1 MKRLMMILLVLC
13 VSACHRSEHGDKGA
27 TGKSS
32 NTYKVT
38 QKSYPTNLYFTS
50 TMEPIVSMVV
60 PTSYG
65 GVITQKHFKYG
76 DHVTKDQ
83 LLFVIQSS
91 ALASKYRQEITSYLQ
106 DKNQYETALVSF
118 RNGKE
123 LYKAQVIDRQ
133 TFEEKRTN
141 LQNAMLTYINQEQS
155 LRHFMKPLPKSAQFD
170 YSQLFLK
177 NTAFVKH
184 ILEKPLSH
192 ITIRSP
198 MEGVALLP
206 KGDNKAG
213 AALTIGDSVKQD
225 QNLTRIGDMHGLV
238 LRFTVSEDKVNRIKV
253 GQAVTVSS
261 PALPGMQFN
270 GRVEAISSQ
279 ATPGGSTASFP
290 AVAVIHHLT
299 PENVRK
305 MRVGIS
311 AQLQMQLPNPPAIY
325 VPIRAVHVR
334 NGMEQVQLVEGGK
347 KRWVSVGTGKTTY
360 NQVEVTNG
368 LKVGQ
373 IIALPKQETP

>member
-1 MKRLMMILLVLC
+1 MKRLMMIILILC
-13 VSACHRSEHGDKGA
+13 VSACHRSDHGGDGSGA
-27 TGKSS
+27 NAS
-32 NTYKVT
+32 TYKVGK
-38 QKSYPTNLYFTS
+38 QSYPTNLYFTS

-76 DHVTKDQ
+76 DYVKKDQ
-83 LLFVIQSS
+83 LLFVIKSS

-106 DKNQYETALVSF
+106 DKNQYENALVSY

-123 LYKAQVIDRQ
+123 LYKAQVIDGQ

-155 LRHFMKPLPKSAQFD
+155 LRQFMKPLPKAAQFD
-170 YSQLFLK
+170 YNQLFLK
-177 NTAFVKH
+177 NTDFVRN

-192 ITIRSP
+192 ITIHSP
-198 MEGVALLP
+198 MDGVALLP
-206 KGDNKAG
+206 RGENKAG
-213 AALTIGDSVKQD
+213 AELTIGDSVKQD
-225 QNLTRIGDMHGLV
+225 QNLTRIGDMRGII
-238 LRFTVSEDKVNRIKV
+238 LRFTVSEDKVNRVKV
-253 GQAVTVSS
+253 GQVVTVTS

-290 AVAVIHHLT
+290 AVAVIQHLT
-299 PENVRK
+299 PDDVRK

-325 VPIRAVHVR
+325 IPIRAVQVR
-334 NGMEQVQLVEGGK
+334 NGMEQVQLIENGK

-360 NQVEVTNG
+360 SQVEVTSG
-368 LKVGQ
+368 LQEGQ
-373 IIALPKQETP
+373 IIALPNQETP

>member
-1 MKRLMMILLVLC
+1 MKRIIMIVLILC
-13 VSACHRSEHGDKGA
+13 VSACHRSDHG
-27 TGKSS
+27 GKSS
-32 NTYKVT
+32 GGQSPNTYKVSK
-38 QKSYPTNLYFTS
+38 KSYPTNLYFTS

-76 DHVTKDQ
+76 DHVKKNQ
-83 LLFVIQSS
+83 LLFVIKSS

-106 DKNQYETALVSF
+106 DKSQYETALVSF

-155 LRHFMKPLPKSAQFD
+155 LRHFMKPLPKSAQFN

-177 NTAFVKH
+177 NTEFVKR
-184 ILEKPLSH
+184 ILEQPLSD

-213 AALTIGDSVKQD
+213 TALAIGDSVKQD
-225 QNLTRIGDMHGLV
+225 QNLTRIGDMHGLI
-238 LRFTVSEDKVNRIKV
+238 LRFTVSEDKVNRLKV
-253 GQAVTVSS
+253 GQSVAVSS
-261 PALPGMQFN
+261 PALPGMQFS

-299 PENVRK
+299 AENVRK

-325 VPIRAVHVR
+325 IPIAAVHVR
-334 NGMEQVQLVEGGK
+334 NGMEQVQLIEKGK
-347 KRWVSVGTGKTTY
+347 KRWVSIGTGKTTY
-360 NQVEVTNG
+360 SQVEVTNG
-368 LKVGQ
+368 LKEGQ
-373 IIALPKQETP
+373 IIALPQQEAP